1 MSSENIELKVAP
13 LFTSSSEFHASGAQL
28 FFTVSAGTPVADALN
43 EASCLL
49 AAGDAILT
57 VALDGGLGVDE
68 AFGIRFLMAAAK
80 ALVDS
85 TTAPIQLGNRQGGAK

>member
-1 MSSENIELKVAP
+1 MNNQNTELKVAP
-13 LFTSSSEFHASGAQL
+13 LLTGSSEFHASGTRL

-49 AAGDAILT
+49 AAGDAILN
-57 VALDGGLGVDE
+57 VAMDGGIGVDE

-80 ALVDS
+80 ALIDS
-85 TTAPIQLGNRQGGAK
+85 STAPMPSLGAAQ

>member
-1 MSSENIELKVAP
+1 MNTHTRLNAAP
-13 LFTSSSEFHASGAQL
+13 LLTNSSEFHPAGTRS
-28 FFTVSAGTPVADALN
+28 FFTVSAGIPVADALN

-49 AAGDAILT
+49 AAGDAILKET
-57 VALDGGLGVDE
+57 MDGGLGVDE

-85 TTAPIQLGNRQGGAK
+85 STAPIQFGNRHGGAK

>member
-1 MSSENIELKVAP
+1 MNSQNTELKAAP
-13 LFTSSSEFHASGAQL
+13 PFTNSSEFHAAGTRT

-49 AAGDAILT
+49 AAGDAILK
-57 VALDGGLGVDE
+57 VAMDGGLGVDE
-68 AFGIRFLMAAAK
+68 AFGLRFLMAAAK

-85 TTAPIQLGNRQGGAK
+85 STAPIQFGNRHGGAK